1 MRVKAS
7 QLVPGCVL
15 LRDIKGKTNR
25 AIIPKNTVLTEEHI
39 TVIKKFLVD
48 SVEVASKL
56 AKGAAFTPEQVEEAK
71 QVQHPV
77 PEPQEEELPTFEVQ
91 YEQTVQAYKKMFENW
106 KNGTPIDM
114 PYVRKQMIPLLKRME
129 DISSFVYTL
138 HHYATKR
145 DYFYYHSVAVGI
157 LSAFLAKK
165 MGYPSG
171 EWLQIGLAGLLS
183 DAGMSKV
190 DHNLLSQTDPLS
202 PEQMAE
208 LKKHPTYSYRM
219 VEQIP
224 TIKQSV
230 KLAILQ
236 HHERMDG
243 SGYPLGLT
251 SSKVHKFAKI
261 IAVCDMYHAMT
272 CERAYKQKQSPF
284 LVIEELQKE
293 QFSTLDPD
301 VVASFVE
308 SMTHFSIGTKIR
320 LSNNQLGEI
329 VFIDTKHPTR
339 PMVRMED
346 KDEIVSL
353 QQTEMYIEEIVG
365 IPS

>member
-15 LRDIKGKTNR
+15 LREIKGKTNR
-25 AIIPKNTVLTEEHI
+25 DIIPKNTVLTEEHI

-48 SVEVASKL
+48 SVEVSSKL
-56 AKGAAFTPEQVEEAK
+56 VEGDSYTPEKVEEVE
-71 QVQHPV
+71 QVQQKAEKKV
-77 PEPQEEELPTFEVQ
+77 TEELPPFQEH

-106 KNGTPIDM
+106 KNGAPLDM
-114 PYVRKQMIPLLKRME
+114 PYVRKLIIPLLKRMD
-129 DISSFVYTL
+129 DISSAVYTM
-138 HHYATKR
+138 HHYANKR
-145 DYFYYHSVAVGI
+145 DYIFYHSVAVSI

-171 EWLQIGLAGLLS
+171 DWLQIGLAGFLS
-183 DAGMSKV
+183 DAGMAKV
-190 DHNLLSQTDPLS
+190 DHNLLHKAGTLNTA
-202 PEQMAE
+202 QMND

-243 SGYPLGLT
+243 SGYPLGL
-251 SSKVHKFAKI
+251 SSGKIHKVARI

-272 CERAYKQKQSPF
+272 CERAYKEKQSPF

-329 VFIDTKHPTR
+329 VFIDAKHPTR
-339 PMVRMED
+339 PMVRMEGK
-346 KDEIVSL
+346 KDIISL
-353 QQTEMYIEEIVG
+353 QQTEVFIEEIVG
-365 IPS
+365 IQ